1 MKGWEVLKVRGI
13 SVKVHPS
20 WVLFLVVFAW
30 FSRARLIITLNQ
42 LPYWSGWA
50 LGIFSAILFLLT
62 IFLHELAHSMMARR
76 EGLTVRSINI
86 FPFVGVSRLESECNK
101 PLANLR
107 IALSG
112 PISSLLI
119 GLALLLSVE
128 NLQSFSPG
136 LAQTF
141 ASVGSLNVVF
151 ALFNL
156 LPGLPLDGGVV
167 LKSLVWYIT
176 GSQRKGVDFA
186 LKTTRSLS
194 LFAIVLGL
202 MSWLLPAEIF
212 LIPGSLGLWF
222 FLLGW
227 LGFVS
232 SRAQKQV
239 LSFQQALCD
248 LLVGKPSARA
258 FRVLEANSSL
268 RRLSELKLKS
278 DEKKHLSD
286 WVLVCNSGRWTGYV
300 TDDPLKNL
308 PVQYWDKNC
317 LSEYAKPISELPSI
331 GEKDPLWKAVVALE
345 KTLDGRLLV
354 FNLAGLPSGTLDRA
368 DLTNRLLKHL
378 GLQIPNE
385 LLELAKDQNIYPL
398 GLALPELV
406 QSMISEGLVKL

>member
-1 MKGWEVLKVRGI
+1 LKGWEVLKVRGI

-141 ASVGSLNVVF
+141 ASVG
-151 ALFNL
+151 
-156 LPGLPLDGGVV
+156 
-167 LKSLVWYIT
+167 
-176 GSQRKGVDFA
+176 
-186 LKTTRSLS
+186 
-194 LFAIVLGL
+194 
-202 MSWLLPAEIF
+202 
-212 LIPGSLGLWF
+212 
-222 FLLGW
+222 
-227 LGFVS
+227 
-232 SRAQKQV
+232 
-239 LSFQQALCD
+239 
-248 LLVGKPSARA
+248 
-258 FRVLEANSSL
+258 
-268 RRLSELKLKS
+268 
-278 DEKKHLSD
+278 
-286 WVLVCNSGRWTGYV
+286 
-300 TDDPLKNL
+300 
-308 PVQYWDKNC
+308 
-317 LSEYAKPISELPSI
+317 
-331 GEKDPLWKAVVALE
+331 
-345 KTLDGRLLV
+345 
-354 FNLAGLPSGTLDRA
+354 
-368 DLTNRLLKHL
+368 
-378 GLQIPNE
+378 
-385 LLELAKDQNIYPL
+385 
-398 GLALPELV
+398 
-406 QSMISEGLVKL
+406 